1 MRCLN
6 DQVCKHTFLLKALPI
21 FLFLTAVSMQVQP
34 QGFIID
40 HTCTDLVSVPMEWIN
55 KAKSDLHIGYG
66 HTSHGSQ
73 IMSGLDAIAGYFNN
87 DNFEYSHSNIAG
99 KLHLFE
105 GSGYDESGE
114 LILDLSHE
122 SQWYPSVI
130 DYLEDHPECNVI
142 MYSWCDI
149 YGHDIDSY
157 LERMDLLVETFGPG
171 GTDPRADVLFIYM
184 TGHANDGSK
193 CEWTHNANQKIRKH
207 CQDNNRILFDFNDIE
222 SWDPDGQ
229 YFGDG
234 DADGN
239 YTGIHQLKDD
249 ISYNKAGGG
258 RGNWGSEWLAANPDH
273 TLTLINGSC
282 SSCAHSDNSKL
293 HCVLKGMAS
302 WWLFARLA
310 GWDGVSG
317 GSSATHHINSQ
328 PVTLWP
334 NPADG
339 FLYINIPEHETSQI
353 SIISPDGRVVKNLV
367 VYDSEASVP
376 VNDLPKGYYLV
387 KITNSRQTFV
397 DKVLVQ

>member
-1 MRCLN
+1 
-6 DQVCKHTFLLKALPI
+6 
-21 FLFLTAVSMQVQP
+21 MQVQP

-258 RGNWGSEWLAANPDH
+258 RGNWGTEWLAANPDH
-273 TLTLINGSC
+273 TLALINGSC
-282 SSCAHSDNSKL
+282 SGCAHSDNSRL

-317 GSSATHHINSQ
+317 GISATKEIDSQ
-328 PVTLWP
+328 PILLWP

-339 FLYINIPEHETSQI
+339 LLYINIPVNEMTQI
-353 SIISPDGRVVKNLV
+353 SIITTDGRVVKNFI

-376 VNDLPKGYYLV
+376 VNDLPKGYYIV
-387 KITNSRQTFV
+387 KVSNSRQTFV